1 MRKGCS
7 ILFPRINSETE
18 MIWEI
23 FCHLYYFLSDISFLW
38 LSQAWNR
45 DEKCFVKRWLKKK
58 IRSRG
63 CLRHTPCFQWNEMLG
78 VLGEHHAN
86 AWLEVGG
93 KSSNRRDNSL
103 PVIWQELP
111 AGRGVFIAAD
121 GSYGR
126 QCKMLSS
133 FYFSQFGFFDLG
145 GNVPWPLERADKD
158 RKPEMT
164 NHQASSEDIKNQIIK
179 C

>member
-1 MRKGCS
+1 MFDFISEDKFRNRNDLRN
-7 ILFPRINSETE
+7 ILSPLLFALRYFFSVAVTSVKSRRNVFRETL
-18 MIWEI
+18 I
-23 FCHLYYFLSDISFLW
+23 
-38 LSQAWNR
+38 
-45 DEKCFVKRWLKKK
+45 KKK

-63 CLRHTPCFQWNEMLG
+63 CLRHTPCFQWNEMLE
-78 VLGEHHAN
+78 VLCEHQAN

-158 RKPEMT
+158 RTTEMT
-164 NHQASSEDIKNQIIK
+164 KHQASSEDIKNQIIK